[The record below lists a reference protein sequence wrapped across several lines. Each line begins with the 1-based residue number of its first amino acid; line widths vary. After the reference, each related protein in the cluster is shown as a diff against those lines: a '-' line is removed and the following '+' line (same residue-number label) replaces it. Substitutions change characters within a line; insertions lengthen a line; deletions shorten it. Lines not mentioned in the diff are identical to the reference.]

1 MLAERP
7 ITADADER
15 RRLKLIEQVF
25 SRSQARLVGADGTA
39 IEIPEP
45 LYEVLVEAAK
55 ALRQGKAVT
64 IVPTSHELTTQQ
76 AADIL
81 NVSRPHLIRLL
92 ERSARESASRFWM
105 RSTVSEASLV
115 PPTSVAPNEI
125 ARRRASESLAQMN
138 IFGIATSSGALWA
151 RRKNSSPMCAGRK
164 SMRTISSGCVAIAHI
179 KASSTFSNGTGVQLR
194 TFPTSL
200 TNDARWASL
209 SERIKALAVAV
220 LFGGSV
226 TVKRPSRDRKAAS
239 PSRRGSSNVLS
250 FYLHRMVS
258 AMSPLRM

>member
-64 IVPTSHELTTQQ
+64 IVPTSHELPTQQ

-81 NVSRPHLIRLL
+81 NVSRPHLIKLL
-92 ERSARESASRFWM
+92 ERYEIPFSMVGTHRRIRFEDVVLYRSKRSAM
-105 RSTVSEASLV
+105 
-115 PPTSVAPNEI
+115 
-125 ARRRASESLAQMN
+125 
-138 IFGIATSSGALWA
+138 
-151 RRKNSSPMCAGRK
+151 RRK
-164 SMRTISSGCVAIAHI
+164 I
-179 KASSTFSNGTGVQLR
+179 LED
-194 TFPTSL
+194 L
-200 TNDARWASL
+200 TPEAQDL
-209 SERIKALAVAV
+209 GIYQ
-220 LFGGSV
+220 
-226 TVKRPSRDRKAAS
+226 D
-239 PSRRGSSNVLS
+239 
-250 FYLHRMVS
+250 
-258 AMSPLRM
+258 

>member
-55 ALRQGKAVT
+55 ALRQGKAVA

-92 ERSARESASRFWM
+92 ERSEIPFSMVGTHRRIRFEDIVQYRSKRSAM
-105 RSTVSEASLV
+105 
-115 PPTSVAPNEI
+115 
-125 ARRRASESLAQMN
+125 
-138 IFGIATSSGALWA
+138 
-151 RRKNSSPMCAGRK
+151 RRK
-164 SMRTISSGCVAIAHI
+164 I
-179 KASSTFSNGTGVQLR
+179 LED
-194 TFPTSL
+194 L
-200 TNDARWASL
+200 TPEAQDL
-209 SERIKALAVAV
+209 GIYQ
-220 LFGGSV
+220 
-226 TVKRPSRDRKAAS
+226 D
-239 PSRRGSSNVLS
+239 
-250 FYLHRMVS
+250 
-258 AMSPLRM
+258 

>member
-92 ERSARESASRFWM
+92 ERSEIPFSMVGTHRRIRFEDVVQY
-105 RSTVSEASLV
+105 RSKR
-115 PPTSVAPNEI
+115 SV
-125 ARRRASESLAQMN
+125 M
-138 IFGIATSSGALWA
+138 
-151 RRKNSSPMCAGRK
+151 RRK
-164 SMRTISSGCVAIAHI
+164 I
-179 KASSTFSNGTGVQLR
+179 LED
-194 TFPTSL
+194 L
-200 TNDARWASL
+200 TPEAQDL
-209 SERIKALAVAV
+209 GIYQ
-220 LFGGSV
+220 
-226 TVKRPSRDRKAAS
+226 D
-239 PSRRGSSNVLS
+239 
-250 FYLHRMVS
+250 
-258 AMSPLRM
+258 